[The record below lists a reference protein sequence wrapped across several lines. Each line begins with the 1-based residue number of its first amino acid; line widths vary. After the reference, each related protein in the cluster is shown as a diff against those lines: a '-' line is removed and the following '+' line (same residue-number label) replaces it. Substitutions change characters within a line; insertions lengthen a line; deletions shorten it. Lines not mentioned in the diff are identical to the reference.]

1 MEARPRCTPPHDRQA
16 EAVPERV
23 LHGRSSFPRMRA
35 TVSRA
40 TGTPVRR
47 VLNVRT
53 CLLSLFV
60 GVPRRV
66 PAEAVP
72 TNYVTKEEMRRCIAS
87 ELQSVGVEAQ
97 SSEPTAWNTTQSV
110 ESMGTLRSSRP
121 LHRQR
126 HLRAWGW
133 ASVFGA
139 VGAPWLVI
147 QPDSIIRQMK
157 PLRADYLTLIASSAF
172 LRHSC
177 DHETSVP
184 EPAGHRVR

>member
-1 MEARPRCTPPHDRQA
+1 MRRDQRERPTESNAKRRRTTPADADLLPNALPAARPRASAMEARPRCTPPHDRQA

-35 TVSRA
+35 TVSRT

-66 PAEAVP
+66 PAEAMP

-126 HLRAWGW
+126 HLRAWAG
-133 ASVFGA
+133 
-139 VGAPWLVI
+139 
-147 QPDSIIRQMK
+147 R
-157 PLRADYLTLIASSAF
+157 ASS
-172 LRHSC
+172 
-177 DHETSVP
+177 VP
-184 EPAGHRVR
+184 SAPPGL